1 MPSAVHAARDPPNR
15 GDPSQSRVSFCSRVI
30 GTPTTVSSNAVYLI
44 AGIAL
49 LLAVVLPSLL
59 ERWAVSA
66 AMVLLFVG
74 MGVGLLPMPEGLSL
88 DPIAIRPQI
97 QHVTE
102 LTVLVAL
109 MGVGLAIDRPINLRR
124 PRTWASWSPT
134 WRLLAIAMPL
144 TIAAVWGLG
153 AALGVAPAAALLLA
167 SALSPTDPVLAS
179 DVQVEGPKVQLSP
192 EHDPLDEATIDEE
205 DDVRFALTSEAG
217 LNDGAAFPFV
227 HAAILLAAG
236 TMAGTAAGSGS
247 VLTWLPRWV
256 AWELV
261 GKIVL
266 GVAVGLV
273 VGWVLGKVAFNATQ
287 RSLRLAEQG
296 EPLLAIAALVATYG
310 LSEIVGGY
318 GFLAVFVCGVTIR
331 AGRRSSAYHDLMHG
345 VVQRLERLLT
355 LMILLVLGMA
365 LTNGLL
371 AHVDGRSVVIAL
383 ALVFV
388 VRPLAGWLSLGVRRR
403 DEHLPG
409 GLSRPE
415 VLATSFFGVRGVGC
429 LYYLAYAGGE
439 QTFAE
444 ERWMWST
451 IALTI
456 LVSVVVHGILSTPV
470 MHRLD
475 LLRQPARY

>member
-1 MPSAVHAARDPPNR
+1 MRFVTSSSVRLEGDVDLEATVAAIPEHFRTKGMFFAR
-15 GDPSQSRVSFCSRVI
+15 YV
-30 GTPTTVSSNAVYLI
+30 A
-44 AGIAL
+44 AL
-49 LLAVVLPSLL
+49 GEEWEVLLPSLL
-59 ERWAVSA
+59 ERYAISA

-88 DPIAIRPQI
+88 DPIAVRPQI

-109 MGVGLAIDRPINLRR
+109 MGVGLAIDRPLNLRR
-124 PRTWASWSPT
+124 PRAWTSWSPT
-134 WRLLAIAMPL
+134 WRLLAVAMPL
-144 TIAAVWGLG
+144 TIAATWGLG
-153 AALGVAPAAALLLA
+153 IALGVAPAAALLLA
-167 SALSPTDPVLAS
+167 SSLSPTDPVLAS
-179 DVQVEGPKVQLSP
+179 DVQVEGPKVQRSAD
-192 EHDPLDEATIDEE
+192 HDPLDEATIDEE

-217 LNDGAAFPFV
+217 LNDGTAFPFV
-227 HAAILLAAG
+227 HAAIFLAAG
-236 TMAGTAAGSGS
+236 TAGTAAASGS
-247 VLTWLPRWV
+247 VASWLPRWL

-261 GKIVL
+261 GKIAL
-266 GVAVGLV
+266 GVAVGLA

-331 AGRRSSAYHDLMHG
+331 AGERSSAYHDLMHG

-371 AHVDGRSVVIAL
+371 AEVDARSIVIAL

-388 VRPLAGWLSLGVRRR
+388 VRPVAGWISLGLLPRVRRGRAPLRRGTMDVVDHRPDDPRLGRRARRPLDARDAPARREAPNGSVLSLPLSRSGARHRRR
-403 DEHLPG
+403 
-409 GLSRPE
+409 
-415 VLATSFFGVRGVGC
+415 
-429 LYYLAYAGGE
+429 
-439 QTFAE
+439 
-444 ERWMWST
+444 
-451 IALTI
+451 
-456 LVSVVVHGILSTPV
+456 
-470 MHRLD
+470 
-475 LLRQPARY
+475 